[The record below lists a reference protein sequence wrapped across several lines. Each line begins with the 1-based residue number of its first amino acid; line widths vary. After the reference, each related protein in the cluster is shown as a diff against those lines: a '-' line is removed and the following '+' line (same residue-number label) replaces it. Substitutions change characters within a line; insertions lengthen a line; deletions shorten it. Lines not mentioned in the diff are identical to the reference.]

1 MEEFISL
8 PFKIEKGTIIC
19 FDSIDDAVTVVQKV
33 IKNKDKLPDT
43 KYFDYSVVKTFKA
56 AQVAFF
62 ISSNIFNN
70 LLLLHLMHSF
80 RQKKFKRDNSI

>member
-1 MEEFISL
+1 MEEFISQ
-8 PFKIEKGTIIC
+8 PFEIEKDTSIC
-19 FDSIDDAVTVVQKV
+19 FDNIDDAVSVIQKA

-62 ISSNIFNN
+62 ISLKYIQQSITITFNA
-70 LLLLHLMHSF
+70 
-80 RQKKFKRDNSI
+80 